1 MTAKSFKT
9 CGAKNKQGD
18 PCKRSA
24 GWGTD
29 HRGVEWVSYE
39 LLVSALGTR
48 VQGTTARWFI
58 GPVEAQRR
66 TLTWPLNGAALGSR
80 GSGPPCRPEVLH

>member
-29 HRGVEWVSYE
+29 HRGV
-39 LLVSALGTR
+39 G
-48 VQGTTARWFI
+48 RW
-58 GPVEAQRR
+58 
-66 TLTWPLNGAALGSR
+66 AAAS
-80 GSGPPCRPEVLH
+80 STSV